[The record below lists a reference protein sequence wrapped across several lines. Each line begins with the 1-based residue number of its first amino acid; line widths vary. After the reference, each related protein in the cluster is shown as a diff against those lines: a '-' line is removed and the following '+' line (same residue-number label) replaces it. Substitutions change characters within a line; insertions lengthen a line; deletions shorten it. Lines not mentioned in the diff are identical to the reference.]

1 MPLHKK
7 ENLEEFNMGIPK
19 RKNMINVY
27 GKKDTYQGEHVG
39 KRRQELLDM
48 ITKSDSFLPDS
59 ILHDDL
65 DKGMLDY
72 VKKTFMVVSDGTQI
86 PIIEKIL
93 TIQRWGE
100 FTANWEFSDGDG
112 NVKLPFIAIIRKPDV
127 QFGTN
132 PSIQRTIPERH
143 QFHYATVPT
152 WDGTAMGADIYKIP
166 QPIPCDITY
175 DITIVCNKFRDL
187 NKFNKIVLQHF
198 TSRQAYTKVKGHY
211 IPIILNSIEDN
222 TPMETMDGRR
232 FYMQTYKFIMLG
244 FLIDS
249 DEFEVKPA
257 ISRSFLVNESLGGA
271 TFKKRYI
278 AKTIDVV
285 ISTIV
290 AGENQTIFTV
300 GESINVL
307 FNVAINGIV
316 QEKNVHYR
324 HLGGTS
330 NIIFDLAGTPSIGD
344 VVTVNYYKGKN
355 DKMYDQFGNE
365 LQVGRETFTYDGSDL
380 SFTLSQKINTVISI
394 ATNGLIEFEEENY
407 QLTDKNEVTLT
418 GAPVN
423 GSRID
428 FVYLY

>member
-1 MPLHKK
+1 
-7 ENLEEFNMGIPK
+7 MGIPK

-27 GKKDTYQGEHVG
+27 GGKDTYQGEG
-39 KRRQELLDM
+39 IIKRREELLDM

-72 VKKTFMVVSDGTQI
+72 VKDTFKVVSDGTQI

-132 PSIQRTIPERH
+132 PSIQRTIPDRH

-152 WDGTAMGADIYKIP
+152 WDGNAMGADVYKIP

-175 DITIVCNKFRDL
+175 EITIVCNKFRDL

-198 TSRQAYTKVKGHY
+198 SSRQSYTQVKGHY
-211 IPIILNSIEDN
+211 VPIVLDTIEDN
-222 TPMETMDGRR
+222 TPMETIDGRR
-232 FYMQTYKFIMLG
+232 FYMQTYKFTMLG

-257 ISRSFLVNESLGGA
+257 ISRAFLVNESLGGNSL
-271 TFKKRYI
+271 TKKYI
-278 AKTIDVV
+278 GRSVDVTL
-285 ISTIV
+285 STLIADGTSTTYSV
-290 AGENQTIFTV
+290 GENI
-300 GESINVL
+300 SVL
-307 FNVAINGIV
+307 FNVSINEIV
-316 QEKNVHYR
+316 QEKDVHYSFSPV
-324 HLGGTS
+324 GGRS
-330 NIIFDLAGTPSIGD
+330 NIYFSGTPLQGD
-344 VVTVNYYKGKN
+344 VIVVSYYKGKN
-355 DKMYDQFGNE
+355 NIMYDQFGNE
-365 LQVGRETFTYDGSDL
+365 LTVGRETFTYNGASL
-380 SFTLSQKINTVISI
+380 TFELLNNIKSVISVT
-394 ATNGLIEFEEENY
+394 TNGLVEYSDESYVITPSN
-407 QLTDKNEVTLT
+407 KITLT

-423 GSRID
+423 GAQMD
-428 FVYLY
+428 FIYLY

>member
-1 MPLHKK
+1 VLQHRK

-27 GKKDTYQGEHVG
+27 GDKDTYQGEHVG
-39 KRRQELLDM
+39 KRRQELLDK

-72 VKKTFMVVSDGTQI
+72 IKETFKVVSDGVQI
-86 PIIEKIL
+86 PIIDKIL

-100 FTANWEFSDGDG
+100 FTANWSFSDDDG
-112 NVKLPFIAIIRKPDV
+112 NIKLPFIAIIRKPDV

-132 PSIQRTIPERH
+132 PSVQRTIPDRH

-152 WDGTAMGADIYKIP
+152 WDGNTMGADVYKIP
-166 QPIPCDITY
+166 QPIPCDISY
-175 DITIVCNKFRDL
+175 DVTIICNKFRDL
-187 NKFNKIVLQHF
+187 NKFNKLILQNF
-198 TSRQAYTKVKGHY
+198 SSRQSYTVVKGHY
-211 IPIILNSIEDN
+211 IPIVLDTIEDN
-222 TPMETMDGRR
+222 TPMETLDGRR
-232 FYMQTYKFIMLG
+232 FYIQNYKCTMLG

-257 ISRSFLVNESLGGA
+257 ISRSFIVNESLGGA
-271 TFKKRYI
+271 TFKKIYMNNTVDI
-278 AKTIDVV
+278 V
-285 ISTIV
+285 ISTII
-290 AGENQTIFTV
+290 AGENQTTFTV

-307 FNVAINGIV
+307 FSVAINGIV
-316 QEKNVHYR
+316 QEKDVHFR

-330 NIIFDLAGTPSIGD
+330 NIIFDLVGTPSVGD
-344 VVTVNYYKGKN
+344 VITVNYYKGKN
-355 DKMYDQFGNE
+355 DRIYDQFGRE
-365 LQVGRETFTYDGSDL
+365 LQVGRQRFTYNGGDL
-380 SFTLSQKINTVISI
+380 SFTLNQKINSIISI
-394 ATNGLIEFEEENY
+394 STNGLIEFNEEGY
-407 QLTDKNEVTLT
+407 QITGKNEVTLT
-418 GAPVN
+418 SDPVN

>member
-1 MPLHKK
+1 
-7 ENLEEFNMGIPK
+7 MGIPK

-72 VKKTFMVVSDGTQI
+72 VKKTFMVVSDGVQI

-330 NIIFDLAGTPSIGD
+330 NIIFDLAGTPSMGD

-365 LQVGRETFTYDGSDL
+365 LQVGRETFTYNGNDL

>member
-1 MPLHKK
+1 
-7 ENLEEFNMGIPK
+7 MGIPK

-100 FTANWEFSDGDG
+100 FSANWEFSDGDG

-143 QFHYATVPT
+143 QYKYDTVPT
-152 WDGTAMGADIYKIP
+152 WDGNAMGADIYKIP
-166 QPIPCDITY
+166 QPIACDITY

-198 TSRQAYTKVKGHY
+198 TSRQAYTKVKGHF

-257 ISRSFLVNESLGGA
+257 ISRAFLVNESLGGA

-278 AKTIDVV
+278 TKTIDVV

-316 QEKNVHYR
+316 QEKDVHYR

-330 NIIFDLAGTPSIGD
+330 NIIFDLAGTPLMGD
-344 VVTVNYYKGKN
+344 VVTINYYKGKN
-355 DKMYDQFGNE
+355 DKMYDQFDNE
-365 LQVGRETFTYDGSDL
+365 LQVGRETFTYNGNDL

-394 ATNGLIEFEEENY
+394 TTNGLIEFDEENY

>member
-1 MPLHKK
+1 
-7 ENLEEFNMGIPK
+7 MGIPK

-100 FTANWEFSDGDG
+100 FSANWEFSDGDG

-166 QPIPCDITY
+166 QPIACDITY

-198 TSRQAYTKVKGHY
+198 TSRQAYTKVKGHF

-257 ISRSFLVNESLGGA
+257 ISRAFLVNESLGGA

-278 AKTIDVV
+278 TKTIDVV

-316 QEKNVHYR
+316 QEKDVHYR

-330 NIIFDLAGTPSIGD
+330 NIIFDLAGTPLMGD
-344 VVTVNYYKGKN
+344 VVTINYYKGKN
-355 DKMYDQFGNE
+355 DKMYDQFDNE
-365 LQVGRETFTYDGSDL
+365 LQVGRETFTYNGNDL

-394 ATNGLIEFEEENY
+394 TTNGLIEFDEENY

>member
-1 MPLHKK
+1 
-7 ENLEEFNMGIPK
+7 MGIPK
-19 RKNMINVY
+19 RKNNINVY
-27 GKKDTYQGEHVG
+27 GGKDTYYGEGVL
-39 KRRQELLDM
+39 KRREELLDM
-48 ITKSDSFLPDS
+48 ITKADSFLPDS

-72 VKKTFMVVSDGTQI
+72 VTETFKITTDGEQI

-100 FTANWEFSDGDG
+100 FTSNWSFSDQDG

-132 PSIQRTIPERH
+132 PSIQRTIPDRH

-152 WDGTAMGADIYKIP
+152 WDGNQMGADIYKIP
-166 QPIPCDITY
+166 QPIPCDISY

-198 TSRQAYTKVKGHY
+198 TSRQSYTQIKGHY
-211 IPIILNSIEDN
+211 IPIILDSIEDQ
-222 TPMETMDGRR
+222 TPMETIDGRR
-232 FYMQTYKFIMLG
+232 FYVQNYKFTMLG

-257 ISRSFLVNESLGGA
+257 ISRAFLVNESMGVGTPL
-271 TFKKRYI
+271 TKKVVS
-278 AKTIDVV
+278 KSIDIV
-285 ISTIV
+285 ISTII
-290 AGENQTIFTV
+290 AGHNQSIFTV
-300 GESINVL
+300 GENITVL

-316 QEKNVHYR
+316 QEKDVHYR

-330 NIIFDLAGTPSIGD
+330 NIIFDLAGQPEFGD
-344 VVTVNYYKGKN
+344 VITISYYKGKN
-355 DKMYDQFGNE
+355 NKMYDQFGNE
-365 LQVGRETFTYDGSDL
+365 LHVGRETFIFNTQNL
-380 SFTLSQKINTVISI
+380 IFTLSQNINTIISVT
-394 ATNGLIEFEEENY
+394 TNGLVEYGDDNYIIKSKNTIE
-407 QLTDKNEVTLT
+407 LT
-418 GAPVN
+418 GQPVY
-423 GSRID
+423 GSKID